1 MFFKKIERRRSPTHL
16 TLLRQTCLIHQHP
29 AKSKPTEIV
38 LHKNKM
44 EAARFRLLKTDPA
57 DDVVRVSRIRQDQDR
72 DLWQKFFED
81 CAVLREEEGGGR
93 PKADGGSS
101 AFRRVDRILQA

>member
-1 MFFKKIERRRSPTHL
+1 MFFKKIERRRSPAHL

-29 AKSKPTEIV
+29 AKSKTAEIV
-38 LHKNKM
+38 LYKDEV
-44 EAARFRLLKTDPA
+44 EAVRLLKTDPA
-57 DDVVRVSRIRQDQDR
+57 DEVVRISRIRQDQDR
-72 DLWQKFFED
+72 DLRQKFFED